1 MKIFKILVT
10 GGNGFLGSN
19 LVNKISKKNYILH
32 LLIRDKSDISRL
44 KLNKKTKLLKFQKK
58 NLENLFKKNKYD
70 LIIHCATNYGIEE
83 ENSSNTIYPNLLLPL
98 QLLDLAKKYSVKSFI
113 NTDTILDK
121 NISSYTLSK
130 NQFVDWLKFF
140 SKFINCYN
148 IKLEHFYGP
157 KDNNNKFVIN
167 TISRFLKNEDKIEFT
182 KGFQKRDFIYISDV
196 VSAFEKV
203 ILFALK
209 KNQKNLNS
217 FNLKTFEVG
226 TGRKISIKKF
236 IFLVA
241 KLTGNTRTRLEF
253 GKLPFRKN
261 EIFDVKVNL
270 KNIQE
275 LGWKSK
281 IKLEYGLTKTINHY
295 KKIIECTF

>member
-1 MKIFKILVT
+1 MEAVKIFIT

-32 LLIRDKSDISRL
+32 LLIREKSNISRL
-44 KLNKKTKLLKFQKK
+44 KLNKKIKLLRFKKK
-58 NLENLFKKNKYD
+58 NLENFFKKNKYD
-70 LIIHCATNYGIEE
+70 MIIHCATNYGIEE
-83 ENSSNTIYPNLLLPL
+83 DNSSNVIHPNLLLPL

-113 NTDTILDK
+113 NTDTILNK

-130 NQFVDWLKFF
+130 GQFVDWLKFF
-140 SKFINCYN
+140 SKFLNCYN
-148 IKLEHFYGP
+148 VKLEHFYGP

-167 TISRFLKNEDKIEFT
+167 TICRLLKNEDKIDFT

-196 VSAFEKV
+196 VSALEKI

-209 KNQKNLNS
+209 KERVNS
-217 FNLKTFEVG
+217 NDFNLKTFEIG
-226 TGRKISIKKF
+226 TGKKTSIKSF
-236 IFLVA
+236 VLLIA

-261 EIFDVKVNL
+261 EIFNVKVNL
-270 KNIQE
+270 SNIKE
-275 LGWKSK
+275 IGWRSK
-281 IKLEYGLTKTINHY
+281 IKLEYGLIKTINYY
-295 KKIIECTF
+295 KKIF